1 VAILSVDL
9 AYRRWSDL
17 GIVVLDR
24 MQPDRVE
31 WGQSPGA
38 PNTNLLN
45 SVSGPEL
52 PPLFTDSSTSPDR
65 APPAANSAG
74 SIACEI
80 IPSMSPGDDLGPVD
94 ANILAGR
101 LNHLCTARGIRVI
114 MLDGP
119 QAWKS
124 RSNGLEHSRVS
135 ERQLN
140 TAAKTGLP
148 GMVKPIT
155 YRAFAEFCLDVYD
168 ALSRRGWRRLETRDQ
183 PGSPPERI
191 LVESYPH
198 AAWKSL
204 GLKPLPSKRRT
215 KVSDL
220 AEAYGALRAL
230 IPFTTNRPPNH
241 DQLQAIVGGLPG
253 LALAERNAAGARIVG
268 NPPRR
273 EDGHW
278 REGFIVLPLPPLQPV
293 KLSWLNSMRWLD

>member
-1 VAILSVDL
+1 VAVLSVDL
-9 AYRRWSDL
+9 AFRRWSDL

-24 MQPDRVE
+24 ARVGQALERTKPDTGR
-31 WGQSPGA
+31 
-38 PNTNLLN
+38 
-45 SVSGPEL
+45 
-52 PPLFTDSSTSPDR
+52 DSRRKADWPIT
-65 APPAANSAG
+65 
-74 SIACEI
+74 CEI
-80 IPSMSPGDDLGPVD
+80 VSSMPPDGVPGPVD

-101 LNHLCTARGIRVI
+101 LNHLCNVRGIRVM

-148 GMVKPIT
+148 GMVKPVT

-168 ALSRRGWRRLETRDQ
+168 ALCRRGWRRLETRDQ
-183 PGSPPERI
+183 PGSPPERV

-204 GLKPLPSKRRT
+204 GLKPLPSKRRAR
-215 KVSDL
+215 VSDL
-220 AEAYGALRAL
+220 AEAYGALRSL
-230 IPFTTNRPPNH
+230 IPLTTSRPPNH

-253 LALAERNAAGARIVG
+253 LALEQRNAAATRIVG

-278 REGFIVLPLPPLQPV
+278 REGFIVLPVPPSRPV
-293 KLSWLNSMRWLD
+293 PAGSLSGIHWLD

>member
-1 VAILSVDL
+1 MAVLSVDL
-9 AYRRWSDL
+9 AYRSWSDL
-17 GIVVLDR
+17 GVVVLDR
-24 MQPDRVE
+24 ARVAH
-31 WGQSPGA
+31 SPGVA
-38 PNTNLLN
+38 STGAVLSPRFNIAAADQ
-45 SVSGPEL
+45 SQPMDGP
-52 PPLFTDSSTSPDR
+52 
-65 APPAANSAG
+65 
-74 SIACEI
+74 IACEI
-80 IPSMSPGDDLGPVD
+80 IPFSSPAEEAGPVD
-94 ANILAGR
+94 ANILAGQI
-101 LNHLCTARGIRVI
+101 NHLCNIRNIRVI

-148 GMVKPIT
+148 GMVKPVT

-168 ALSRRGWRRLETRDQ
+168 ALCRRGWRRLDTQTVPDTLAQ
-183 PGSPPERI
+183 PGAPQDRV

-204 GLKPLPSKRRT
+204 GLKPLPSKRRS

-220 AEAYGALRAL
+220 AEAYGALRSI
-230 IPFTTNRPPNH
+230 IPITTNRPPNH

-253 LALAERNAAGARIVG
+253 LALEERNSGGTRIVG

-278 REGFIVLPLPPLQPV
+278 REGFIVLPVPPLQPA
-293 KLSWLNSMRWLD
+293 SMAWLNSMRWLD